1 MLKRLGGTAGLAA
14 VLVWIAGSAAAA
26 ERVLVAGA
34 TGRTGTAL
42 MAELK
47 KQGYAVRGLVR
58 DVPRAMEEL
67 GAGYDLVAADV
78 RKKRQ
83 VAAAFAGGVD
93 YVISAIGSR
102 GWVGANSPQFVDYVG
117 TKNLADAAKA
127 AGVKH
132 FVVIS
137 VGNAGPA
144 YDHANNASLGY
155 LAYWKTRGEDAVKA
169 SGIPYT
175 IVGPGGLEDGEQTTK
190 GIKLTARADYKTAR
204 INVGDTAMLAIDALK
219 NPDQRNK
226 SYGAVHDTALPRDAW
241 KQVVAALAEEP
252 LGLPPV
258 VIDEEKLSSV
268 AALDSADADIQRF
281 MFTAYGIWLRG
292 QEVAIPGSG
301 AMFCTV
307 SNAHNTL
314 LNWFPRDQ
322 VWKFQ
327 VLYDPDPDTPSGAL
341 ATCEKRMRQ

>member
-1 MLKRLGGTAGLAA
+1 MAAGLVAA
-14 VLVWIAGSAAAA
+14 PAAAA

-34 TGRTGTAL
+34 TGRTGAAL
-42 MAELK
+42 MVELK
-47 KQGYAVRGLVR
+47 KQGYDVRGLVR
-58 DVPRAMEEL
+58 DAARAKEEL
-67 GAGYDLVAADV
+67 GEGYELVEADV

-144 YDHANNASLGY
+144 YDHASNAALGY
-155 LAYWKTRGEDAVKA
+155 LGYWKTRGEDAVKA
-169 SGIPYT
+169 SGVAYT

-190 GIKLTARADYKTAR
+190 GIKLTSRADYKTAR

-219 NPDQRNK
+219 NPGQRNK
-226 SYGAVHDTALPRDAW
+226 SYGAVHDAALPRDAW
-241 KQVVAALAEEP
+241 KQAVAGLSEEK
-252 LGLPPV
+252 LGLPPL
-258 VIDEEKLSSV
+258 VIDQEKMVSID
-268 AALDSADADIQRF
+268 ALDPADAPIQRF
-281 MFTAYGIWLRG
+281 MFTAYGIWFRG
-292 QEVAIPGSG
+292 QEIAIPGSD

-307 SNAHNTL
+307 SNEHNTL
-314 LNWFPRDQ
+314 LNWFPRDRA
-322 VWKFQ
+322 WKFQ
-327 VLYDPDPDTPSGAL
+327 VLYDPDADTPSGAL
-341 ATCEKRMRQ
+341 ATCEKRAPG